1 MLKSDEKVLVSKELV
16 QQFEEINRALDKCCD
31 LALQQPIPNKQIAL
45 MTDASFGAAG
55 YAVLIEDD
63 PSQKFTSLRKSY
75 APVAYGSK
83 TFTPAQIKMSIYAK
97 EFLAIYFAFKEFG
110 HIFWGAPKPV
120 IILTDNKA
128 VTRFFQ
134 TKIIPPALWNACDY
148 VIQFNFVIAHIPGAQ
163 NTAADYLSRLKA
175 DPKDKLVMKIR
186 EDVQTLP
193 IEINVQSA
201 GVSQEEQIFYTKDDD
216 ETEKQYWARK
226 EAIRK
231 NPTTDEPTV
240 TIQTLSTNLV
250 KQHPDIQVRLRRT
263 NQIII
268 EQSKDAVLQ
277 QLKAKLLHEEYS
289 ENLLHQDA
297 RYRHYANNLERIVL
311 KDEILTRQYFDETGN
326 VKYHQILLP
335 QHLLQELLQSLHG
348 TAHKHPGISKMLQE
362 IRQRYYYPSMA
373 NHVKKWVEGC
383 EQCARDKRLPN
394 ATITPELLNLP
405 EWDLGPEDAM
415 QIDLLPNLLPSGG
428 YENVLTAIDVFSRYL
443 FAYPLTDTS
452 AINVAKALIDIMS
465 KHSYLPTTL
474 ITDKSTAF
482 TSTIIA
488 EVTQI
493 LGITL
498 KCATT
503 KHPQTIGKLERT
515 HASLKTNLKM
525 AKMACGEYRRQWHK
539 YLPLAVLNH
548 NTSYHASIG
557 CEPTRVFHGR
567 IPFNI
572 LDHKLGNNPNEQ
584 INTTTEFAEEIQ
596 NRTKILIDK
605 TKQNIMQSYIKY
617 KEYYDRKAKAAPLKE
632 NDYCFVLQP
641 KADHQ
646 GSKIPFRDYR
656 WVGPF
661 VVQKVLPNENYIV
674 RRINTNKTQI
684 LHRIR
689 LKKFVPN
696 QPLEDNFREQRLQP
710 DEEIVIPQDYLYVIA
725 WETDFGE
732 QLFTRDNEPIPTN
745 VPNGEQLNAAQPNTS
760 DAHAN
765 EVDYVITS
773 DESNLSD
780 RASHSRNERL
790 IDDVTTRN
798 EASEQSRNEEPDWPN
813 PAISPKSH
821 EKSLP
826 DTADSPKDKEILPD
840 ENFRTE
846 IDAQSFPKR
855 GDDIIVPEISEN
867 DARNESL
874 SPRGGKY
881 NLRPNPNPNYSED
894 FRY

>member
-1 MLKSDEKVLVSKELV
+1 M
-16 QQFEEINRALDKCCD
+16 
-31 LALQQPIPNKQIAL
+31 
-45 MTDASFGAAG
+45 
-55 YAVLIEDD
+55 
-63 PSQKFTSLRKSY
+63 RK
-75 APVAYGSK
+75 
-83 TFTPAQIKMSIYAK
+83 
-97 EFLAIYFAFKEFG
+97 
-110 HIFWGAPKPV
+110 
-120 IILTDNKA
+120 
-128 VTRFFQ
+128 
-134 TKIIPPALWNACDY
+134 
-148 VIQFNFVIAHIPGAQ
+148 
-163 NTAADYLSRLKA
+163 
-175 DPKDKLVMKIR
+175 
-186 EDVQTLP
+186 
-193 IEINVQSA
+193 
-201 GVSQEEQIFYTKDDD
+201 
-216 ETEKQYWARK
+216 
-226 EAIRK
+226 
-231 NPTTDEPTV
+231 
-240 TIQTLSTNLV
+240 
-250 KQHPDIQVRLRRT
+250 T

-277 QLKAKLLHEEYS
+277 QLKAKLLHEDYS

-311 KDEILTRQYFDETGN
+311 KDEIQTRQYFDEIGN

-362 IRQRYYYPSMA
+362 IRQTYYYPSMA
-373 NHVKKWVEGC
+373 KYVKKWVEGC
-383 EQCARDKRLPN
+383 DQCARDKRVPN

-415 QIDLLPNLLPSGG
+415 QIDLLPNLPPSGG

-443 FAYPLTDTS
+443 FAYPLTDAS
-452 AINVAKALIDIMS
+452 AINVAKAIIDIMT
-465 KHSYLPTTL
+465 KHAYLPTTI
-474 ITDKSTAF
+474 ITDKGTAF

-488 EVTQI
+488 EITQI

-498 KCATT
+498 KCATK

-525 AKMACGEYRRQWHK
+525 ACGEYRRQWHK

-548 NTSYHASIG
+548 NSSYHASIG

-584 INTTTEFAEEIQ
+584 INPTTEVAEEIQ

-605 TKQNIMQSYIKY
+605 TKKNIMQSYIKY

-632 NDYCFVLQP
+632 NEYCFVLQP
-641 KADHQ
+641 KADNQ

-696 QPLEDNFREQRLQP
+696 QPLEDNFREQQLQP
-710 DEEIVIPQDYLYVIA
+710 DEEIVIPQDDLYVIT

-732 QLFTRDNEPIPTN
+732 QLVTRDNETIPTS
-745 VPNGEQLNAAQPNTS
+745 VPNGEQPNAAQPNTS
-760 DAHAN
+760 DAHEN

-773 DESNLSD
+773 DESNLAD

-826 DTADSPKDKEILPD
+826 ETADSLRDKEISPD

-846 IDAQSFPKR
+846 IDAQNSPKR

-867 DARNESL
+867 DARNERL

-894 FRY
+894 YRY